1 MIFTCKTSILGG
13 FIINYYQE
21 LHSIM
26 SQVLSYAPSYLKS
39 SRFRLI
45 LLLII
50 SSVFSSGCSMISS
63 WFPEEID
70 KTKSWSASKLYAEAK
85 ANLAEG
91 EYQSAIELYEKLEA
105 RYPHGAYAQ
114 QAQLETA
121 YAYYKFEEPE
131 SAIAAAERFI
141 KLHPRHANVDYAYYL
156 RGLITFPARKSVFEF
171 IFPQDES
178 KRDPD
183 SSLESFN
190 YFTELTQKFP
200 NSKYSKDAILRMRYL
215 RNKVAKHEL
224 HVARYYMRR
233 EAYIAAVDR
242 ASYVV
247 EHYQQTPAISD
258 ALLIMVDAYN
268 KLDQPRLAQDAQRV
282 YDINAYKVHEN
293 VFYEEEGVIPGIP
306 DWMKPLE

>member
-1 MIFTCKTSILGG
+1 MIFANKTSILSGYTV
-13 FIINYYQE
+13 NNYQE
-21 LHSIM
+21 LHSLM
-26 SQVLSYAPSYLKS
+26 PQVLFHTQAHLKRS
-39 SRFRLI
+39 QFHLA
-45 LLLII
+45 LLII
-50 SSVFSSGCSMISS
+50 MVSLFSSGCSTISS
-63 WFPEEID
+63 WFPEEVD

-85 ANLAEG
+85 ANLSEG
-91 EYQSAIELYEKLEA
+91 EYKSAIELYEKLEA

-131 SAIAAAERFI
+131 SAIAATDRFI

-156 RGLITFPARKSVFEF
+156 RGLIAFPARKSVFEF
-171 IFPQDES
+171 LFPQDES
-178 KRDPD
+178 KRDTN

-190 YFTELTQKFP
+190 YFNELARKFP
-200 NSKYSKDAILRMRYL
+200 NSKYTNDAILRMRYL

-224 HVARYYMRR
+224 HVAHYYMRR
-233 EAYIAAVDR
+233 GAYIAAVDR

-258 ALLIMVDAYN
+258 ALLIMVDAYT
-268 KLDQPRLAQDAQRV
+268 KLEQPRLAQDAQRV
-282 YDINAYKVHEN
+282 YNANADKFHEN

-306 DWMKPLE
+306 DWIKPSE

>member
-1 MIFTCKTSILGG
+1 MPITL
-13 FIINYYQE
+13 
-21 LHSIM
+21 L
-26 SQVLSYAPSYLKS
+26 

-45 LLLII
+45 LLLVII
-50 SSVFSSGCSMISS
+50 SFFTSGCSIFES
-63 WFPEEID
+63 FLPEEVD

-131 SAIAAAERFI
+131 SAIAAADRFI

-156 RGLITFPARKSVFEF
+156 RGLIVFPARKSIFEF

-178 KRDPD
+178 KRDPN

-190 YFTELTQKFP
+190 YFTELVQKFP
-200 NSKYSKDAILRMRYL
+200 NSKYSKDAVIRMRYL
-215 RNKVAKHEL
+215 RNKVSKHEL
-224 HVARYYMRR
+224 HVARYYMKRQ
-233 EAYIAAVDR
+233 AYIAAVDR

-247 EHYQQTPAISD
+247 EHYQQTPAVSD
-258 ALLIMVDAYN
+258 ALLLMVEAYT

-282 YDINAYKVHEN
+282 YDINKHKFHED
-293 VFYEEEGVIPGIP
+293 VFFEEESVIPGIP
-306 DWMKPLE
+306 DWLKPEE

>member
-1 MIFTCKTSILGG
+1 MVFRNESSIIDS
-13 FIINYYQE
+13 FIINTHYGS
-21 LHSIM
+21 HSIM
-26 SQVLSYAPSYLKS
+26 PTAFLKPL
-39 SRFRLI
+39 RLI
-45 LLLII
+45 LLLIA
-50 SSVFSSGCSMISS
+50 SSIFTSGCSTVAS

-85 ANLAEG
+85 ANLSEG
-91 EYQSAIELYEKLEA
+91 EYKTAIELYEKLEA

-121 YAYYKFEEPE
+121 YAYYKYDEPE
-131 SAIAAAERFI
+131 SAIAAADRFI

-156 RGLITFPARKSVFEF
+156 RGLTTFPARKSVFEF
-171 IFPQDES
+171 VFPQDES
-178 KRDPD
+178 KRDPN

-190 YFTELTQKFP
+190 YFSLLASKYP
-200 NSKYSKDAILRMRYL
+200 NSKYTKDAIVRMRYL

-233 EAYIAAVDR
+233 EAYIAAAGR

-247 EHYQQTPAISD
+247 KHYQKTPAVKE
-258 ALLIMVDAYN
+258 ALLIMVDAYT

-282 YDINAYKVHEN
+282 YDANADKFHEK
-293 VFYEEEGVIPGIP
+293 VFYDEEGVIPGIP
-306 DWMKPLE
+306 DWLKPES

>member
-1 MIFTCKTSILGG
+1 MP
-13 FIINYYQE
+13 
-21 LHSIM
+21 
-26 SQVLSYAPSYLKS
+26 QVLFQTLSLHQ
-39 SRFRLI
+39 SRQFRLI
-45 LLLII
+45 LLVIFI
-50 SSVFSSGCSMISS
+50 SLFTSGCSTIKS
-63 WFPEEID
+63 WFPEEVD

-91 EYQSAIELYEKLEA
+91 EYKSAIELYEKLEA

-121 YAYYKFEEPE
+121 YAYYKFSEPE
-131 SAIAAAERFI
+131 SAIAAADRFI
-141 KLHPRHANVDYAYYL
+141 KLHPRHGNVDYAYYL
-156 RGLITFPARKSVFEF
+156 RGLIVFPARKSIFEF

-178 KRDPD
+178 KRDPN

-190 YFTELTQKFP
+190 YFSELIRKYP
-200 NSKYSKDAILRMRYL
+200 NSKYTKDALMRMRYL

-224 HVARYYMRR
+224 HVAKYYMERG
-233 EAYIAAVDR
+233 AYIAAVDR

-247 EHYQQTPAISD
+247 EHYQQTPAISES
-258 ALLIMVDAYN
+258 LLIMISAYQ

-282 YDINAYKVHEN
+282 YNLNAHKFHES

-306 DWMKPLE
+306 DWMKPQE

>member
-1 MIFTCKTSILGG
+1 MIFTHKTSILGR
-13 FIINYYQE
+13 FVINYYQE
-21 LHSIM
+21 LHSTM
-26 SQVLSYAPSYLKS
+26 SQVLSHTLSHLKS
-39 SRFRLI
+39 SQFRLFI
-45 LLLII
+45 LLII
-50 SSVFSSGCSMISS
+50 ISLFSTGCSFISS
-63 WFPEEID
+63 FLPEETD

-85 ANLAEG
+85 ANLSEG
-91 EYQSAIELYEKLEA
+91 EYKSAIELYEKLEA

-121 YAYYKFEEPE
+121 YAYFKFEEPE
-131 SAIAAAERFI
+131 SAIAAADRFI

-178 KRDPD
+178 KRDPN

-190 YFTELTQKFP
+190 YFGELLRKFP
-200 NSKYSKDAILRMRYL
+200 NSKYSKDAVLRMRYL

-224 HVARYYMRR
+224 HVANYYMRR
-233 EAYIAAVDR
+233 EAYVAAVDR

-247 EHYQQTPAISD
+247 EHYQQTPAISE

-282 YDINAYKVHEN
+282 YDLNVHKFHDK
-293 VFYEEEGVIPGIP
+293 VFYEEESVIPGIP
-306 DWMKPLE
+306 DWIKPLE

>member
-1 MIFTCKTSILGG
+1 MP
-13 FIINYYQE
+13 
-21 LHSIM
+21 
-26 SQVLSYAPSYLKS
+26 QVLFQTLSLHQ
-39 SRFRLI
+39 SRQFRLI
-45 LLLII
+45 LLVIFI
-50 SSVFSSGCSMISS
+50 SLFSSGCSTIKS
-63 WFPEEID
+63 WFPEEVD

-91 EYQSAIELYEKLEA
+91 EYKSAIELYEKLEA

-121 YAYYKFEEPE
+121 YAYYKFSEPE
-131 SAIAAAERFI
+131 SAIAAADRFI
-141 KLHPRHANVDYAYYL
+141 KLHPRHGNVDYAYYL
-156 RGLITFPARKSVFEF
+156 RGLIAFPARKSIFEF

-178 KRDPD
+178 KRDPN

-190 YFTELTQKFP
+190 YFSELIRKYP
-200 NSKYSKDAILRMRYL
+200 NSKYTKDALMRMRYL

-224 HVARYYMRR
+224 HVAKYYMERG
-233 EAYIAAVDR
+233 AYIAAVDR

-247 EHYQQTPAISD
+247 EHYQQTPAISES
-258 ALLIMVDAYN
+258 LLIMISAYQ

-282 YDINAYKVHEN
+282 YNLNAHKFHES

-306 DWMKPLE
+306 DWMKPQE

>member
-1 MIFTCKTSILGG
+1 MIFTVKSSILPSL
-13 FIINYYQE
+13 IKIDYQE
-21 LHSIM
+21 LLSTMSRNLSHKKYNQLRLVLLVIM
-26 SQVLSYAPSYLKS
+26 IS
-39 SRFRLI
+39 
-45 LLLII
+45 LL
-50 SSVFSSGCSMISS
+50 SSGCSTIKS
-63 WFPEEID
+63 WFPEEVD

-105 RYPHGAYAQ
+105 RYPHGSYAQ

-121 YAYYKFEEPE
+121 YAYYKFDEPE
-131 SAIAAAERFI
+131 SAIAAADRFI

-156 RGLITFPARKSVFEF
+156 RGLITFPARKSIFEF

-178 KRDPD
+178 KRDPN

-190 YFTELTQKFP
+190 YFGELARKFP
-200 NSKYSKDAILRMRYL
+200 NSKYTNDAILRMRYL

-224 HVARYYMRR
+224 HVAHYYMRR

-258 ALLIMVDAYN
+258 ALQIMIEAYT

-282 YDINAYKVHEN
+282 YNANAHKFHDN
-293 VFYEEEGVIPGIP
+293 VYYEQEGVIPGIP
-306 DWMKPLE
+306 DWMKPAE

>member
-1 MIFTCKTSILGG
+1 MPAA
-13 FIINYYQE
+13 
-21 LHSIM
+21 HSNR
-26 SQVLSYAPSYLKS
+26 LYL
-39 SRFRLI
+39 LI
-45 LLLII
+45 LITFI
-50 SSVFSSGCSMISS
+50 SIFSSGCSVIES
-63 WFPEEID
+63 WLPEEID
-70 KTKSWSASKLYAEAK
+70 ETKSWSASKLYAEAK
-85 ANLAEG
+85 ASLADG

-131 SAIAAAERFI
+131 SAIAAADRFI

-156 RGLITFPARKSVFEF
+156 RGLVTFPARKSVFEF

-178 KRDPD
+178 KRDPN

-190 YFTELTQKFP
+190 YFSELVRKFP

-224 HVARYYMRR
+224 HVAKYYMRR
-233 EAYIAAVDR
+233 QAYIAAVDR

-247 EHYQQTPAISD
+247 EHYQQTPAVSE
-258 ALLIMVDAYN
+258 ALLLMVDGYK
-268 KLDQPRLAQDAQRV
+268 KLNQPRLAQDAQRV
-282 YDINAYKVHEN
+282 YDLNAEKFHGE
-293 VFYEEEGVIPGIP
+293 VFYVDEPLIPGIP
-306 DWMKPLE
+306 EWMKPNT

>member
-1 MIFTCKTSILGG
+1 MYSARFSQFGLVALLVFVSIF
-13 FIINYYQE
+13 
-21 LHSIM
+21 
-26 SQVLSYAPSYLKS
+26 A
-39 SRFRLI
+39 
-45 LLLII
+45 
-50 SSVFSSGCSMISS
+50 SGCSLIES
-63 WFPEEID
+63 WLPEEVD
-70 KTKSWSASKLYAEAK
+70 ETKSWSASKLYAEAK

-131 SAIAAAERFI
+131 SAIAAADRFI

-156 RGLITFPARKSVFEF
+156 RGLVTFPARKSVFEF

-178 KRDPD
+178 KRDPN

-190 YFTELTQKFP
+190 HFSELVRKFP
-200 NSKYSKDAILRMRYL
+200 NSKYSSDAIARMRYL
-215 RNKVAKHEL
+215 RNKVAKHEM
-224 HVARYYMRR
+224 HVAKYYLKRQ
-233 EAYIAAVDR
+233 AYIAAVDR

-247 EHYQQTPAISD
+247 EHYQKTPAVSE
-258 ALLIMVDAYN
+258 ALLLMVDAYK

-282 YDINAYKVHEN
+282 YNLNEN
-293 VFYEEEGVIPGIP
+293 KFHKDVFYKEEGVIPGIP
-306 DWMKPLE
+306 DWMKPGE

>member
-1 MIFTCKTSILGG
+1 MIFICKTSILIG
-13 FIINYYQE
+13 FIINFYQE

-26 SQVLSYAPSYLKS
+26 SQVLSYAPSYLKN

-50 SSVFSSGCSMISS
+50 SSLFSSGCSTISS

-91 EYQSAIELYEKLEA
+91 EYQTAIEFYEKLEA

-190 YFTELTQKFP
+190 YFSELTRKFP

-258 ALLIMVDAYN
+258 ALLLMVDAYTR
-268 KLDQPRLAQDAQRV
+268 LDQPRLAQDAQRV
-282 YDINAYKVHEN
+282 YEANAHKFHEN

-306 DWMKPLE
+306 DWMKPAE

>member
-1 MIFTCKTSILGG
+1 MHNARF
-13 FIINYYQE
+13 
-21 LHSIM
+21 
-26 SQVLSYAPSYLKS
+26 SQ
-39 SRFRLI
+39 FRLLA
-45 LLLII
+45 LL
-50 SSVFSSGCSMISS
+50 VFVSLFTSGCSIVESLL
-63 WFPEEID
+63 PEEHD
-70 KTKSWSASKLYAEAK
+70 ETKSWSASKLYAEAK
-85 ANLAEG
+85 ASLSEG

-131 SAIAAAERFI
+131 SSIAAADRFI

-156 RGLITFPARKSVFEF
+156 RGLVTFPARKSAFEF

-178 KRDPD
+178 KRDPN

-190 YFTELTQKFP
+190 YFTELVNKFP
-200 NSKYSKDAILRMRYL
+200 NSKYSKDAIARMRYL
-215 RNKVAKHEL
+215 RNKVSKHEL
-224 HVARYYMRR
+224 HVAKYYMKR

-247 EHYQQTPAISD
+247 EHYQQTPAVSE
-258 ALLIMVDAYN
+258 ALKIMVDAYT

-282 YDINAYKVHEN
+282 YDYNESKFHEE

-306 DWMKPLE
+306 DWMKPEE

>member
-1 MIFTCKTSILGG
+1 M
-13 FIINYYQE
+13 
-21 LHSIM
+21 HS
-26 SQVLSYAPSYLKS
+26 AHF
-39 SRFRLI
+39 SRLRLV
-45 LLLII
+45 LLL
-50 SSVFSSGCSMISS
+50 VFIGLSSSGCSFIQS
-63 WFPEEID
+63 FLPEETD

-91 EYQSAIELYEKLEA
+91 EYKSAIELYEKLEA

-131 SAIAAAERFI
+131 SAIAAADRFI

-156 RGLITFPARKSVFEF
+156 RGLVTFPARKSVFEF

-178 KRDPD
+178 KRDPN

-190 YFTELTQKFP
+190 YFSELARKFP
-200 NSKYSKDAILRMRYL
+200 NSKYTKDAVARMRYL

-224 HVARYYMRR
+224 HVAKYYMKRQ
-233 EAYIAAVDR
+233 AYIAAVDR

-247 EHYQQTPAISD
+247 EHYQQTPAVSE
-258 ALLIMVDAYN
+258 ALLLMVDAYT
-268 KLDQPRLAQDAQRV
+268 KMDQPRLAQDAQRV
-282 YDINAYKVHEN
+282 YNFNEQKFHEN

-306 DWMKPLE
+306 EWMKPSE

>member
-1 MIFTCKTSILGG
+1 MYSARF
-13 FIINYYQE
+13 
-21 LHSIM
+21 
-26 SQVLSYAPSYLKS
+26 SQ
-39 SRFRLI
+39 FRLVA
-45 LLLII
+45 LL
-50 SSVFSSGCSMISS
+50 VFVSIFASGCSLIKS
-63 WFPEEID
+63 WLPEEVD
-70 KTKSWSASKLYAEAK
+70 ETKSWSASKLYAEAK

-156 RGLITFPARKSVFEF
+156 RGLVTFPARKSVFEF

-178 KRDPD
+178 KRDPN

-190 YFTELTQKFP
+190 HFSELIRKFP
-200 NSKYSKDAILRMRYL
+200 NSKYSSDAIARMRYL

-224 HVARYYMRR
+224 HVARYYLKRQ
-233 EAYIAAVDR
+233 AYIAAVDR

-247 EHYQQTPAISD
+247 EHYQKTPAVSE
-258 ALLIMVDAYN
+258 ALLLMVDAYK

-282 YDINAYKVHEN
+282 YNLNEQKFHKD
-293 VFYEEEGVIPGIP
+293 VFYKEEGVIPGIP
-306 DWMKPLE
+306 DWMKPGE